1 MGSLTIMGA
10 CMPTP
15 TVLTGTPN
23 GQIRHKPVY
32 PSAVMPAGAFW
43 ELVVRGELFSFSG
56 NDYAVTDQRTGLKV
70 FQIFG
75 KTFSISGKRSI
86 HDLTGRQI
94 ATIKESG
101 RLFGPDAFLLM
112 QGPRKVAQLE
122 PHERVVFGSRPV
134 VSWTLSCHGKP
145 LYNVTPNGGTRGTT
159 TWTVTDMTGCPLA
172 SVSKESHTFTPDN
185 FRAICAPGADAIL
198 IFLIVMAI
206 ADASEED
213 SSLW

>member
-1 MGSLTIMGA
+1 MGSLAIMGA

-32 PSAVMPAGAFW
+32 PSAVVPAGAFW

-75 KTFSISGKRSI
+75 KTFTLSGKRSI

-94 ATIKESG
+94 ATIKESTN
-101 RLFGPDAFLLM
+101 LFGPATFLLM
-112 QGPRKVAQLE
+112 QGPRKVAQLVPE
-122 PHERVVFGSRPV
+122 EHAVFGSKPV
-134 VSWTLSCHGKP
+134 FSWELSYHGKP
-145 LYNVTPNGGTRGTT
+145 LYNVTPPR
-159 TWTVTDMTGCPLA
+159 
-172 SVSKESHTFTPDN
+172 
-185 FRAICAPGADAIL
+185 
-198 IFLIVMAI
+198 
-206 ADASEED
+206 
-213 SSLW
+213 